1 MPPIK
6 AVLPRLQNRSAVPVR
21 YADAIAF
28 AETVIRLSS
37 IHVRNV
43 KADISEQCDCI
54 LLSQDGLLWNK
65 KPGGEY
71 PPGHPSNPNA
81 PQPK

>member
-1 MPPIK
+1 MPLIK
-6 AVLPRLQNRSAVPVR
+6 AILSKLQSRSAVPVR

-37 IHVRNV
+37 IYVRNA
-43 KADISEQCDCI
+43 KADISEECDCI

-65 KPGGEY
+65 KAGGAY
-71 PPGHPSNPNA
+71 PPGHPSNPSA